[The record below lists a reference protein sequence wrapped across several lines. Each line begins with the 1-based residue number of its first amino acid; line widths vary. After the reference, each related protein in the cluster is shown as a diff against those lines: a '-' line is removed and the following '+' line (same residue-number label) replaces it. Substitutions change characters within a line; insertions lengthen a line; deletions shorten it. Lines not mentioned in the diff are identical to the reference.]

1 MSDIEEADR
10 LEGTPHPREVFEL
23 VGHAEAENS
32 VLAAWQSGRLPHALL
47 IGGPE
52 GIGKAT
58 LAYRIARFLLSAPDR
73 NATTLAVDPEH
84 QVSRQIVAQSHPDLL
99 ALRRV
104 SPEEGKK
111 APSEIPADMVRK
123 TVPFFGSTA
132 ARGGYRVCIV
142 DSAEELNRFGAN
154 SLLKILEE
162 PPPNSLLI
170 IVSHSPGR
178 LLPTIR
184 SRCRRI
190 LLRPLEPAQIV
201 QAIENIADRIPELPR
216 ADVAQASKAG
226 SGSVRR
232 AIQLLL
238 AEGLE
243 VRSLTIEMLNRLPQV
258 DSGSLSSLSDKI
270 QRERGL
276 EVFSETVEDWL
287 ALSAT
292 DTEGSDGARL
302 ARYAETWEKV
312 RRAAVEAEAFNLD
325 RRPLVFQV
333 FSMLAEAARNGS
345 ARA

>member
-1 MSDIEEADR
+1 LSDIEEADR
-10 LEGTPHPREVFEL
+10 LEGVPHPREIFQL
-23 VGHAEAENS
+23 TGHAEAETA
-32 VLAAWQSGRLPHALL
+32 VLSGWQARRLPHALL

-58 LAYRIARFLLSAPDR
+58 LAYRIARFLLANTEPGAKALES
-73 NATTLAVDPEH
+73 LAVDPEH
-84 QVSRQIVAQSHPDLL
+84 PVARQVMAMSHPDLL
-99 ALRRV
+99 VLRRV

-123 TVPFFGSTA
+123 TVSFFGSTA
-132 ARGGYRVCIV
+132 ARGGYRICIV

-190 LLRPLEPAQIV
+190 LLRPLDHAEVIEAV
-201 QAIENIADRIPELPR
+201 QNVADRIADLPR
-216 ADVAQASKAG
+216 DQIGQAARASA
-226 SGSVRR
+226 GSVRR

-243 VRSLTIEMLNRLPQV
+243 VRSLTIEMLNKLPQV
-258 DSGSLSSLSDKI
+258 DGASLSTLSDKV

-287 ALSAT
+287 ALAAT
-292 DTEGSDGARL
+292 DTAGGEAARL

-333 FSMLAEAARNGS
+333 FSMLAEAARN
-345 ARA
+345 

>member
-10 LEGTPHPREVFEL
+10 LEGAPHPRDIHEL
-23 VGHAEAENS
+23 IGHEDAESAI
-32 VLAAWQSGRLPHALL
+32 LAAWENKRLPHALL

-58 LAYRIARFLLSAPDR
+58 FAYRIARFLLANTEPG
-73 NATTLAVDPEH
+73 NAKLKNLAVDHEH
-84 QVSRQIVAQSHPDLL
+84 PVSRQISAMSHPDLL
-99 ALRRV
+99 VLHRV

-111 APSEIPADMVRK
+111 APSEIPAGMVRK
-123 TVPFFGSTA
+123 TVSFFGSTA

-154 SLLKILEE
+154 SLLKVLEE
-162 PPPNSLLI
+162 PPTNSVLI

-190 LLRPLEPAQIV
+190 LLRALNAGEVSKAV
-201 QAIENIADRIPELPR
+201 RNIADQIDELPR
-216 ADVAQASKAG
+216 DQIEEAAKVSN
-226 SGSVRR
+226 GSVRH
-232 AIQLLL
+232 ALQLLL
-238 AEGLE
+238 GEGLE
-243 VRSLTIEMLNRLPQV
+243 VRSLTAGLLNQLPKV
-258 DSGSLSSLSDKI
+258 DGVSLNSLSDKV

-276 EVFSETVEDWL
+276 EVFAETVEDWL
-287 ALSAT
+287 AAAAT
-292 DTEGSDGARL
+292 HSGENPARL

-325 RRPLVFQV
+325 RRPFVFQV
-333 FSMLAEAARNGS
+333 FSMLAEAARN
-345 ARA
+345 